1 MSVPAGDAPVTIR
14 KHRPYVPETMEM
26 KELTFRAIFLG
37 LILTVAGSA
46 LTATAAAAAPGLLVH
61 GIVAVLIG
69 VVFLASAWTT
79 ARRRPVGVA

>member
-1 MSVPAGDAPVTIR
+1 MLILLPLLRRLSVRSRIAV
-14 KHRPYVPETMEM
+14 
-26 KELTFRAIFLG
+26 G

-61 GIVAVLIG
+61 GIFAVLVG

>member
-1 MSVPAGDAPVTIR
+1 MLILLPLLRRLSVRSRIAV
-14 KHRPYVPETMEM
+14 
-26 KELTFRAIFLG
+26 G

-46 LTATAAAAAPGLLVH
+46 LTATAAAAPGLLVQ
-61 GIVAVLIG
+61 GIVAVLVG